1 MTEPPEQLDRE
12 PRDYCPRCQAAYEP
26 LQEYCLECGERLP
39 TNRGVVGYLA
49 AEWQRRLAWY
59 PGDWIWPVLLFLVL
73 TIVATAAAVAAGSP
87 RKNGND
93 TIAGTDTPVT
103 VGPGAPQGTVS
114 STGVPRNTLPN
125 APTPTISTGT
135 LPTPPGTPSTA
146 TSTTPAPA
154 PDPNALV
161 AWPAGKSG
169 YTIVLESIP
178 ASSGRAAAVAR
189 ARQAKQRGVKDV
201 GVLVSS
207 QYSSLHPGYFVV
219 FSGIYAS
226 QAQASAAL
234 PAVHGRGY
242 PDAYQTRVTR

>member
-1 MTEPPEQLDRE
+1 VNAPKE

-49 AEWQRRLAWY
+49 AQWQRRLAWY

-73 TIVATAAAVAAGSP
+73 TVIATAAAVAAGSP
-87 RKNGND
+87 RPSAAS
-93 TIAGTDTPVT
+93 TVVATSTPVP
-103 VGPGAPQGTVS
+103 VGPGAPQGTVP
-114 STGVPRNTLPN
+114 TAVPRSTLPN
-125 APTPTISTGT
+125 APKPTISTGT
-135 LPTPPGTPSTA
+135 LPTPPGAPST
-146 TSTTPAPA
+146 SGVTTPTP
-154 PDPNALV
+154 PSPNALA

-178 ASSGRAAAVAR
+178 ISRGRAAAVAR
-189 ARQAKQRGVKDV
+189 ARQAKQHGLKDV

-207 QYSSLHPGYFVV
+207 EYSSLHPDYSVV
-219 FSGIYAS
+219 FAGIYGS
-226 QAQASAAL
+226 QAEASAAL
-234 PAVHGRGY
+234 GTAHAAGY